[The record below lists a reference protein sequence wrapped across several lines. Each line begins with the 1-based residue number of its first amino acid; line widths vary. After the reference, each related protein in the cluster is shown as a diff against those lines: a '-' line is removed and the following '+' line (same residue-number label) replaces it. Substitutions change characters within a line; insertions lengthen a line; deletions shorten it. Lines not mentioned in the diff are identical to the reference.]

1 MKTKKHFENAVY
13 KHLQDQGLG
22 KEKVSMSVLNNLID
36 FMYKTCLGQLLPID
50 SVMPSLNSEPKTKD
64 DMLLEILSPL
74 GTEIPDPTG
83 EYADLFA
90 YLYDKIS
97 PIIRNEA

>member
-1 MKTKKHFENAVY
+1 MSTEKDLNYWKANAEEDY
-13 KHLQDQGLG
+13 KQ
-22 KEKVSMSVLNNLID
+22 VPISVLRYITELETAVKNCSI
-36 FMYKTCLGQLLPID
+36 PV
-50 SVMPSLNSEPKTKD
+50 VMPSLESESKTKD

>member
-1 MKTKKHFENAVY
+1 VEKNIYPV
-13 KHLQDQGLG
+13 
-22 KEKVSMSVLNNLID
+22 EKVPHA
-36 FMYKTCLGQLLPID
+36 GQCIPD
-50 SVMPSLNSEPKTKD
+50 MVGHSEPKTKD
-64 DMLLEILSPL
+64 DILLEILAPL

-97 PIIRNEA
+97 PLLSNDA

>member
-1 MKTKKHFENAVY
+1 MKKQQF
-13 KHLQDQGLG
+13 Q
-22 KEKVSMSVLNNLID
+22 
-36 FMYKTCLGQLLPID
+36 
-50 SVMPSLNSEPKTKD
+50 PKTKD

-90 YLYDKIS
+90 YLYDKIAPLLMNS
-97 PIIRNEA
+97 SENPDSSK

>member
-1 MKTKKHFENAVY
+1 MTDVAMKRFRLKRYNFQIRNKMSKEN
-13 KHLQDQGLG
+13 KTSDKPQNG
-22 KEKVSMSVLNNLID
+22 ND
-36 FMYKTCLGQLLPID
+36 FIAD
-50 SVMPSLNSEPKTKD
+50 VMPSLHSEPKTKD

-83 EYADLFA
+83 EYADLLA

-97 PIIRNEA
+97 PLLSNEA